1 MFVTRSDTNLRI
13 FGIDPGTAST
23 GFGIVDRVGVRMTP
37 VWYDCLR
44 TSPKE
49 APADRLL
56 RISRAVRDVIEHM
69 RPDAMAI
76 EELFFGVNAK
86 AALAVGQ
93 ARGVCIVA
101 CAEAGIPVFEYTN
114 NAIKQAVT
122 GYGRADK
129 QQVMEMV
136 RVQLGMSEVPR
147 PDHAADALAVAM
159 THGGSM
165 HLTVASRYSQRP
177 TASSQSPS

>member
-1 MFVTRSDTNLRI
+1 MFVQHPESAIRI
-13 FGIDPGTAST
+13 LGIDPGTAST
-23 GFGIVDRVGVRMTP
+23 GFGVVDRIGSRTLP
-37 VWYDCLR
+37 VWYECLR

-49 APADRLL
+49 AAAQRLV
-56 RISRAVRDVIEHM
+56 RIARATRDVLERL

-76 EELFFGVNAK
+76 EELFFGANAK

-101 CAEAGIPVFEYTN
+101 CAEAGVPVFEYSN

-136 RVQLGMSEVPR
+136 RVQLGMSEVPK

-159 THGGSM
+159 THAGASV
-165 HLTVASRYSQRP
+165 HRVAQRYLERP
-177 TASSQSPS
+177 IPTS